1 VNIRVGQMATVS
13 LGLLLLAIAACSV
26 EQPVPQTAICEG
38 GVCQAHEYRI
48 GSGDVLQISV
58 WKDESLN
65 RIVPV
70 RPDGMISLPLVND
83 VQAAGLTPMQ
93 LREMLTEKLKQY
105 MPVPEVSVAVTEVH
119 SFAVSV
125 LGQVK
130 SPGRYELK
138 DEATILDVLAAAGGL
153 TDFASPSRIV
163 ILRSDGDSKKKLTFD
178 YNRAVS
184 GSGEQ
189 KSFFVQPGDIVLV
202 P

>member
-1 VNIRVGQMATVS
+1 M
-13 LGLLLLAIAACSV
+13 
-26 EQPVPQTAICEG
+26 PQSAVCEG
-38 GVCQAHEYRI
+38 GICKAHEYRI
-48 GSGDVLQISV
+48 GPGDVLQISV

-65 RIVPV
+65 RTVPV

-83 VQAAGLTPMQ
+83 IQAAGLTPMQ
-93 LREMLTEKLKQY
+93 LRDILIEKLKQY

-130 SPGRYELK
+130 TPGRYELK
-138 DEATILDVLAAAGGL
+138 DEATVLDVLAAAGGL

-163 ILRSDGDSKKKLTFD
+163 ILRSDGDGRKKLAFD
-178 YNRAVS
+178 YNQAVS
-184 GSGEQ
+184 ASGEQ
-189 KSFFVQPGDIVLV
+189 KSFFMQPGDIVLV